1 MAAINW
7 LTAVSDN
14 FSNAVRWAGGA
25 VPGVSD
31 DAILGVLGG
40 WAYTVTAQGQS
51 VGDIQTAANAT
62 LSINGGTF
70 TASGGSGGGANAGTI
85 SVANNNIFAL
95 GGTLTNSGLV
105 SLNSIGN
112 ATQFQIAASGAT
124 LQGAG
129 QLTLGDNSQNY
140 VIGATASATLTNVN
154 NIISGGGQIGGG
166 QLTLINQAA
175 GVINATAASNALLL
189 NTTGKTITNAGLI
202 EATGAAGLT
211 ITGTT
216 VDDSTGGI
224 IQAVGSTVRLNSAVI
239 LGGSLKSSSGGTITT
254 TDRGTVL
261 DGLGTHVV
269 TNLANLVVANNT
281 SLSVQGKITN
291 TGQTVTLASIGNETD
306 LVVTAANATL
316 NGGTWLMGDNSQN
329 NLVGTLSGAVGKQK
343 VSTLTI
349 AGKTIVQGAGSIGA
363 NSKLTNNGTINAT
376 GANALTISPGAS
388 KVANSNQLKNTGLL
402 QSINPGALGAVGGL
416 NLASVNVIG
425 STAKGVIEANGAHTH
440 VDLRTATI
448 TGGTLKTLAGGV
460 IQSVDRGSLLDGT
473 GVGNPVNNQGV
484 VTVANNTSLNL
495 QGTMNNTGSISLQ
508 SIGNQTEL
516 KATALNATLSGGG
529 TVVLRD
535 NSQNYVYGVTAAS
548 TLTNFNNTISGAGQ
562 LGNGQ
567 LTLVNQAAG
576 VINGNAG
583 NVLVIN
589 TGAIAVTNTGLIEGT
604 SAGGVT
610 ISGTTINGSTGGVI
624 QAAGGVVRL
633 ATATIVGGT
642 LKATSGGQI
651 ITTDRSS
658 LLDSTTAA
666 VTNANAVSIQN
677 NTSLNLQGT
686 LNNIGSISLQ
696 SIGNQTELKTTALNT
711 TLSGGGAVVL
721 SDNTQNYVYGATAA
735 STLTNFNNTIS
746 GAGQLGNGQLTLVN
760 QAAGVINGNATNV
773 LTINTGAI
781 AVTNSGL
788 IEGTSTGGVTISGT
802 TIDGSTGGVIQAA
815 GGTVRLASATVLG
828 GNLRISGGGQIVTA
842 DRGSLLDSASATIN
856 NQGAV
861 SVANNT
867 SINLQGTLNNTGS
880 INLQSAGNLTELKI
894 TASNATL
901 SGGGTVVLSDN
912 SQNYVY
918 GAAAS
923 TVLTNA
929 NNTISGAGQLGNGQL
944 TLVNQAAGVIN
955 GNASNTLVINTGANL
970 VTNAGLIEATASGGL
985 TLNGAL
991 TNTGTV
997 TANGGKVTITGNVGG
1012 AGSETLM
1019 GASSLEIGSS
1029 TGAGAAQ
1036 TVTFAAGAT
1045 GVFKIDTAQSFAGTV
1060 AGLATSRHIDLAN
1073 VNFATST
1080 LTYVG
1085 NTTSGTLTVSDG
1097 TIIAKIKLT
1106 GNYTKAKFL
1115 KTNDGGGHV
1124 DISYNGTGLAA
1135 SPPSTDVGRFAS
1147 AMASLGG
1154 ATASGASL
1162 SSGGGLLS
1170 HSQMLAIPQSA

>member
-7 LTAVSDN
+7 LTVISDN

-31 DAILGVLGG
+31 DAILGILGG
-40 WAYTVTAQGQS
+40 GAYTVTAQGQS

-62 LSINGGTF
+62 LSISGGTF

-85 SVANNNIFAL
+85 SVANNNIFAI
-95 GGTLTNSGLV
+95 GGTLTNSGSV

-129 QLTLGDNSQNY
+129 QLILGDNSKNY
-140 VIGATASATLTNVN
+140 VIGSTASATLTNVN
-154 NIISGGGQIGGG
+154 NVISGGGQIGGG

-175 GVINATAASNALLL
+175 GVINATAASNALVL
-189 NTTGKTITNAGLI
+189 NTTGKTVTNAGLI

-224 IQAVGSTVRLNSAVI
+224 IQAVGSTVRLNSAII
-239 LGGSLKSSSGGTITT
+239 LGGSLKSSGGGTITT

-281 SLSVQGKITN
+281 SLNIQGKITN
-291 TGQTVTLASIGNETD
+291 TGQTVTLASVGNETD
-306 LVVTAANATL
+306 LVATTANATL
-316 NGGTWLMGDNSQN
+316 NGGTWLLSDNSQN

-349 AGKTIVQGAGSIGA
+349 AGKTTVQGAGSIGA

-376 GANALTISPGAS
+376 GATALTITPGNS

-448 TGGTLKTLAGGV
+448 TGGTLKTMAGGV

-473 GVGNPVNNQGV
+473 GVGAPVNNQGV

-516 KATALNATLSGGG
+516 KTTAINTTLSGGG
-529 TVVLRD
+529 TVALSD
-535 NSQNYVYGVTAAS
+535 NSQNYVYGATAAS

-576 VINGNAG
+576 VINGNAS

-624 QAAGGVVRL
+624 QAAGGTVRL
-633 ATATIVGGT
+633 ATATVVGGT

-666 VTNANAVSIQN
+666 VTNANTVSVQN

-686 LNNIGSISLQ
+686 LNNTGSISLQ
-696 SIGNQTELKTTALNT
+696 SVGNQTELKTTALNT
-711 TLSGGGAVVL
+711 TLSGGGTIVL

-735 STLTNFNNTIS
+735 AVLTNFNNTISGAGQLGAAQLTLVNQIAGVINGNATNILTINTGAIAVTNTGLIEGTSAGGVTVSGTTINGSTGGVIQAVGGTVRLATAIVLGGTLATLGGGQIVTTDRGSLLDSASATIANQGVVSVANNTSISLQGTLNNTGSINLQSVGNLTELKITASNATLSGGGTLVLSDNSQNYVYGAAASTTLTNFNNTIS

-760 QAAGVINGNATNV
+760 QAAGVINGNASNV
-773 LTINTGAI
+773 
-781 AVTNSGL
+781 
-788 IEGTSTGGVTISGT
+788 
-802 TIDGSTGGVIQAA
+802 
-815 GGTVRLASATVLG
+815 
-828 GNLRISGGGQIVTA
+828 
-842 DRGSLLDSASATIN
+842 
-856 NQGAV
+856 
-861 SVANNT
+861 
-867 SINLQGTLNNTGS
+867 
-880 INLQSAGNLTELKI
+880 
-894 TASNATL
+894 
-901 SGGGTVVLSDN
+901 
-912 SQNYVY
+912 
-918 GAAAS
+918 
-923 TVLTNA
+923 
-929 NNTISGAGQLGNGQL
+929 
-944 TLVNQAAGVIN
+944 
-955 GNASNTLVINTGANL
+955 LVINTGANL

-1012 AGSETLM
+1012 TGSENLV

-1029 TGAGAAQ
+1029 TGTGAVQ

-1085 NTTSGTLTVSDG
+1085 NTSSGVLTVGDG
-1097 TIIAKIKLT
+1097 TVTANIKLT
-1106 GNYTKAKFL
+1106 GNYTTAQFL
-1115 KTNDGGGHV
+1115 RTNDGGGHV

-1154 ATASGASL
+1154 GTASSANL
-1162 SSGGGLLS
+1162 SPGGGLLS
-1170 HSQMLAIPQSA
+1170 HGQMLAIPQAA